1 MDNIISVRIKKAM
14 FNKQVSQA
22 DIVKNTGLSKGAVSS
37 YISGRYTPKQ
47 SAIYKLA
54 KYLDVSP
61 SWLMGFDDG
70 EIDKI
75 LIDKINSL
83 NPNQKMAIINIIDN
97 MKL

>member
-14 FNKQVSQA
+14 VNKQVSQA

-37 YISGRYTPKQ
+37 YISVRYTPKQ
-47 SAIYKLA
+47 SSIYKLA